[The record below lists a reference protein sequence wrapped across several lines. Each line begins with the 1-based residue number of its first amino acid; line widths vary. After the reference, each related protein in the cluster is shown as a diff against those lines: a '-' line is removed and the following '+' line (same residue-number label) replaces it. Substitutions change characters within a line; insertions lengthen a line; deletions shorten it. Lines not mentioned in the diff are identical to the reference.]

1 MLSFP
6 SKAAVNVKIPKK
18 SFYENL
24 LVSTANKR
32 IFIDQINAIYWRYKL
47 TAESLGVSESDTIDE
62 IEVFEIEL
70 LTKDFDSGILR
81 LIDKGIPY
89 HTVFIL
95 TYNDECQLWIAY
107 KEKTSG
113 DTLSVG
119 GYYHTDFAPSESVNL
134 SAEGLSLDEV
144 YANLFYAV
152 SGLQKDCSRPLKD
165 VIIEHEKRQKLE
177 KEIARLENQM
187 RKETQPKK
195 KFELHQKINNL
206 KEKINNG

>member
-1 MLSFP
+1 MTIP
-6 SKAAVNVKIPKK
+6 GKAAVNVKVPKK

-24 LVSTANKR
+24 TVNTANKR
-32 IFIDQINAIYWRYKL
+32 IFIDQINAIWWRYKL
-47 TAESLGVSESDTIDE
+47 TADTLSIAASDGVDE

-107 KEKTSG
+107 KEKASG

-119 GYYHTDFAPSESVNL
+119 SYYHTDFVPSESINL
-134 SAEGLSLDEV
+134 SAGGLSLDEV
-144 YANLFYAV
+144 YANLFYAI
-152 SGLQKDCSRPLKD
+152 SGLQKDCSKSLKD
-165 VIIEHEKRQKLE
+165 VITEYEKRQNCFFL
-177 KEIARLENQM
+177 
-187 RKETQPKK
+187 
-195 KFELHQKINNL
+195 
-206 KEKINNG
+206 